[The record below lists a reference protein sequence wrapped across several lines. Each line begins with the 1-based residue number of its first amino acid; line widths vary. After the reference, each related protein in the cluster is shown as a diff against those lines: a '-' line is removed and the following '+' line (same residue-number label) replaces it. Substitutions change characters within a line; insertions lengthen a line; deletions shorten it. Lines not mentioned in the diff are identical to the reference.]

1 VFGPLGRY
9 LRQIALIFDVEELSE
24 SSRKLDTNILYLT
37 DGDGFSEYPDDDAGV
52 ERRVWQVDPL
62 SLTHQLEK
70 FVQRQF
76 GTDPRIWC
84 FARACELWWQL
95 CRKIMRFTAS

>member
-1 VFGPLGRY
+1 MLGLLGRY
-9 LRQIALIFDVEELSE
+9 LRQIAFVFYFEELSE
-24 SSRKLDTNILYLT
+24 SSRKLDTNVFYLT
-37 DGDGFSEYPDDDAGV
+37 HGDCFGEYPNYDASV

-76 GTDPRIWC
+76 GTDGLSVR
-84 FARACELWWQL
+84 
-95 CRKIMRFTAS
+95 S

>member
-1 VFGPLGRY
+1 MTTRAWNV
-9 LRQIALIFDVEELSE
+9 E
-24 SSRKLDTNILYLT
+24 SSRST
-37 DGDGFSEYPDDDAGV
+37 
-52 ERRVWQVDPL
+52 PL

-84 FARACELWWQL
+84 FERACELRWKL
-95 CRKIMRFTAS
+95 CRKVMRFTAG